1 VYDSGCNYN
10 TMTGN
15 VSRSNGYGFYLS
27 NAWREAISG
36 NAIFTSTNYG
46 VYIVGGQRNAVTGN
60 HLYGD
65 SWGMIIGNSSNITK
79 YNVISGNTIAWATS
93 QGIALYHGSGT
104 TINNVVT
111 GNHIFGCG
119 GHGIYLYG
127 SSYNTV
133 TGNAIDNA
141 SRSTNN
147 TSHSI
152 YLSNNG
158 SVYSTYNVISSNN
171 CQATQANKAAYHIR
185 EQSTSD
191 DFNLSIANVCK
202 DGVTGQIGLQGT
214 NSVRGTNIP
223 ATG

>member
-1 VYDSGCNYN
+1 MSSTSEDVIAGYHVINRCTASVIESDSL
-10 TMTGN
+10 T
-15 VSRSNGYGFYLS
+15 R
-27 NAWREAISG
+27 RP
-36 NAIFTSTNYG
+36 
-46 VYIVGGQRNAVTGN
+46 R
-60 HLYGD
+60 
-65 SWGMIIGNSSNITK
+65 
-79 YNVISGNTIAWATS
+79 NVISGNTVAWATS

-127 SSYNTV
+127 SSFNTI

-152 YLSNNG
+152 YISNNG
-158 SVYSTYNVISSNN
+158 TVYSTYNVISSNN
-171 CQATQANKAAYHIR
+171 CQSTQANKAAYHIR

-191 DFNLSIANVCK
+191 DFNLAIANVCK